1 MAALE
6 SELKHFGGPGLFEVP
21 ISTSNLY
28 CPSMEQVLEYS
39 RPMTAAGTR
48 AYPGKIAEQL
58 EGRLAEYHGAEHCVT
73 FSSGFWALV
82 AAVVH
87 CALPDRPEVLV
98 PSFTYRR
105 LADAVNWTGKT
116 PAFVDIEADSQAIS
130 LESTRASISAKTSL
144 ILAVHPIVNCCD
156 VEAFIQ
162 LSEESGVPIVF
173 DAVESVHETVN
184 GRRVG
189 SFGPL
194 EVFSLHASK
203 LINGMEG
210 GYICTSDGALAS
222 ALRAARAHGSDSA
235 GGVGMNAAICDGHA
249 AFTLAGLDEIER
261 NVDHNKK
268 IYDAY
273 QAGLKDLASIRLLEF
288 DASEQTSFKNIVV
301 EILAEYPHSRDEL
314 VTFMNA
320 ERILARAHYDPP
332 LHRKSY
338 TFPTVNRSLPHSDR
352 ARSLFLNLP
361 CGARVSTAD
370 VATVCELLAF
380 LAETSLEAGA
390 KGAEQ

>member
-1 MAALE
+1 MTALE
-6 SELKHFGGPGLFEVP
+6 RDLKHFGGPGLFEIP

-28 CPSMEQVLEYS
+28 CPSMEQVLRYS
-39 RPMTAAGTR
+39 RPMTAASTR
-48 AYPGKIAEQL
+48 AHPGMIAAQL
-58 EGRLAEYHGAEHCVT
+58 EERLAEYHRAEHCVT

-82 AAVVH
+82 AAVAH
-87 CALPDRPEVLV
+87 CALPDRTEVLV

-105 LADAVNWTGKT
+105 LADAVNWAGKS

-130 LESTRASISAKTSL
+130 LESTRASLSARTSL

-162 LSEESGVPIVF
+162 LSEDTGVPIVF
-173 DAVESVHETVN
+173 DAVESVHETVK

-189 SFGPL
+189 SFGVP

-203 LINGMEG
+203 LINGLEG
-210 GYICTSDGALAS
+210 GYICTSDADLAS
-222 ALRAARAHGSDSA
+222 RLRAARAHGSYEST
-235 GGVGMNAAICDGHA
+235 GVGMNAVMCEGHA

-261 NVDHNKK
+261 NVSHNRE
-268 IYDAY
+268 IYAAY
-273 QAGLKDLASIRLLEF
+273 QAGLKDLESIRLIEF
-288 DASEQTSFKNIVV
+288 DTGEQTSFKNIVV
-301 EILAEYPHSRDEL
+301 EVLAQYPLSRDEL
-314 VTFMNA
+314 VTFMNS

-338 TFPTVNRSLPHSDR
+338 TFPTVKQELPHSDR
-352 ARSLFLNLP
+352 ARSLLLNLP

-370 VATVCELLAF
+370 VATVCELLTF
-380 LAETSLEAGA
+380 LAQAPLETVA
-390 KGAEQ
+390 KGADQ